1 MTIAR
6 TSTLDAGP
14 ARLDEHAR
22 QLGLRVASDELD
34 ADEAACQVLATAV
47 DCGVVRQM
55 CARHHRQLAARWSI
69 DDITGTVTTMLV
81 GYALTNSERPGHL
94 EVVRFADGTTSASG
108 WVGKVIGAMRASR
121 ILRGMHED
129 ATTRVDLLG
138 DTDPTS
144 ASSAEETA
152 LDEHTVD
159 VEDQTRGLPATSAT
173 IRLVHA
179 SALHQLLGLPPLR
192 AWCLTAAQR
201 TELTHLLEEDRT
213 LARRAFTSDPDL
225 PPGAEEALTALWSG
239 WDRDDVAAMLEKSTS
254 TRDIPHLL
262 CLAALLPLPR
272 PQSRNG
278 DLARTRRRALSAAPS
293 SAQSVV
299 AAAFDAFLGTE
310 VETHTDFDRIRR
322 PLSSADVD
330 TRAVSAQQL
339 PTRLKEAA
347 AAMGVSDLDL
357 WSGMTALFIDPL
369 PVVDPIYFTPTPWRF
384 RS

>member
-1 MTIAR
+1 MTIPR

-22 QLGLRVASDELD
+22 QLGLRVAAEELD

-47 DCGVVRQM
+47 DSGVVRQM
-55 CARHHRQLAARWSI
+55 CARHHRQLATRWSI

-94 EVVRFADGTTSASG
+94 EVARFADGTSSASG

-138 DTDPTS
+138 DTDPVST
-144 ASSAEETA
+144 SSAEATA

-192 AWCLTAAQR
+192 SWRLTAAQR
-201 TELTHLLEEDRT
+201 TELTHRVNEDPT
-213 LARRAFTSDPDL
+213 LARRFLAANRDVS
-225 PPGAEEALTALWSG
+225 GADDALTSLWSG
-239 WDRDDVAAMLEKSTS
+239 WSRDDLTAMLEKSTP

-262 CLAALLPLPR
+262 CHAALRPLPR

-278 DLARTRRRALSAAPS
+278 DLARARRRVLDAAPS
-293 SAQSVV
+293 SAQSAA
-299 AAAFDAFLGTE
+299 AAAFDAFLDTE

-330 TRAVSAQQL
+330 ARAASAQQL
-339 PTRLKEAA
+339 PARLKEAA

-357 WSGMTALFIDPL
+357 RSGLTALFIDPL
-369 PVVDPIYFTPTPWRF
+369 PVADPIYFTPTPWRF